1 MASTPH
7 GALCDAP
14 CPSVLHASALH
25 ANIPLSTHAARI
37 RVCACRECA
46 GRQLADTFADAMD
59 DFCASLPEP
68 ARAEAG
74 CAAAGLL
81 QVDDPTEWLLR
92 ETLLH
97 LLDRSEP
104 LAVAAA

>member
-1 MASTPH
+1 
-7 GALCDAP
+7 
-14 CPSVLHASALH
+14 
-25 ANIPLSTHAARI
+25 
-37 RVCACRECA
+37 
-46 GRQLADTFADAMD
+46 MD

-68 ARAEAG
+68 SRAEAS

-104 LAVAAA
+104 LIAA